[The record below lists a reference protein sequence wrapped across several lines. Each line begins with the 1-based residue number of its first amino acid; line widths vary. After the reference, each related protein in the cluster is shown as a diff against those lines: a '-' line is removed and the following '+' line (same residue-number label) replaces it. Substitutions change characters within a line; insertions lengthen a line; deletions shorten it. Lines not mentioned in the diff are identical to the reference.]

1 MNFSGGGSNVT
12 INAFAFHP
20 NAANPN
26 SADGT
31 FTTIG
36 AGVSCAGT
44 ADNNGTPGGSGIDM
58 CAQVNSANTKPNW
71 PTEDKK
77 KPGQNPANT
86 LETPEFVEGAINLTD
101 AFHAA
106 GTTPPACQGSFMA
119 ETRSSDTLS
128 ATLKDYALGALDTC
142 GAKVGISPT
151 QTNRVGTSHT
161 FTVTAQ
167 QTADGSTFTPATT
180 GDVSWTLA
188 GSNGITAADITF
200 DAAAST
206 CDNDSDPGP
215 AEDNLN
221 ASGQCT
227 IVVNSTKT
235 GKITANATVVID
247 LGGGSTRTVT
257 TDGLGGNSGAA
268 VKTYVN
274 AWLDITG
281 DGTNR
286 VGANHDFKVTSYV
299 DNGDGSGRVLIGGVL
314 ATVHFANALGTDPIA
329 DKTCT
334 TSTTAGATLG
344 TCTVSFSS
352 TKTGT
357 HTGTAGAT
365 ISAGPTGGKIDINV
379 TTTADATV
387 AANQD
392 ALKTWVNAK
401 ITIGD
406 DATNR
411 VGNPHTFT
419 VTVQKDAG
427 DGSGFVAANGL
438 TVTATKVAGGVGSIT
453 GGTCTTATTSGSGQC
468 TVIVSSTTPGSI
480 AVHASTSVTVG
491 PGTGITFTVET
502 DGTGLNSGNATKS
515 FVDLRIWHRRQR
527 HERHQGAAYLHD
539 HGREEHG
546 LRLGRLRGGCAAEH
560 RPGGCCRGRP
570 YPRQH
575 LDL

>member
-1 MNFSGGGSNVT
+1 
-12 INAFAFHP
+12 
-20 NAANPN
+20 
-26 SADGT
+26 
-31 FTTIG
+31 
-36 AGVSCAGT
+36 
-44 ADNNGTPGGSGIDM
+44 
-58 CAQVNSANTKPNW
+58 
-71 PTEDKK
+71 
-77 KPGQNPANT
+77 
-86 LETPEFVEGAINLTD
+86 
-101 AFHAA
+101 
-106 GTTPPACQGSFMA
+106 MA

-128 ATLKDYALGALDTC
+128 ATLKDFALGALDTC

-151 QTNRVGTSHT
+151 QTNRVGTAHT

-235 GKITANATVVID
+235 GVITANATVVID

-314 ATVHFANALGTDPIA
+314 ATVHFANALGTDPIT

-334 TSTTAGATLG
+334 TSTTAGATFG
-344 TCTVSFSS
+344 TCTVSFTS

-365 ISAGPTGGKIDINV
+365 ISAGPTGGKIHQCDH
-379 TTTADATV
+379 DRGR
-387 AANQD
+387 D
-392 ALKTWVNAK
+392 RRGKPGRPEDL
-401 ITIGD
+401 
-406 DATNR
+406 
-411 VGNPHTFT
+411 
-419 VTVQKDAG
+419 
-427 DGSGFVAANGL
+427 
-438 TVTATKVAGGVGSIT
+438 
-453 GGTCTTATTSGSGQC
+453 GQR
-468 TVIVSSTTPGSI
+468 P
-480 AVHASTSVTVG
+480 
-491 PGTGITFTVET
+491 
-502 DGTGLNSGNATKS
+502 
-515 FVDLRIWHRRQR
+515 DLHRRRR
-527 HERHQGAAYLHD
+527 HEPRRQPAHLHRD
-539 HGREEHG
+539 RPEGR
-546 LRLGRLRGGCAAEH
+546 R
-560 RPGGCCRGRP
+560 
-570 YPRQH
+570 
-575 LDL
+575 